1 MNSCSSRD
9 YLLFEEYKKSF
20 YNWNLK
26 YSPTTQFIK
35 LDSSFKSKKEF
46 SDFEY
51 ISDLKRFLIELN
63 QIDINKVG
71 KNNFLIY
78 KSIKEFLNKEIYL
91 EKTMKFNQ
99 WNSLYYFNIF
109 YDHSAYI
116 SSLIHL
122 NKKNQISD
130 FDIRFLLNEVDFL
143 AERIDFFIES
153 IKYKHRF
160 DFQKKEL
167 EKYIQQINDLSSNIF
182 SKEVIENPN
191 TLLSRK
197 LTNLKESIDNLTFWY
212 NRQYE
217 KLDFFPNSI
226 SKLDYKKYFHLVS
239 DDKKNLE
246 EIAESALL
254 KLETTENKLFDLCLP
269 IYLEKNDEPI
279 WTDFSDT
286 LTVISTVFEEINSG
300 SYQCSNNEEILK
312 SSQNISSLLFDYS
325 KSYKLDI
332 KRVSNL
338 SLPQLHSFDFYNNQS
353 DVFVYAYS
361 STYKNDRYQNYY
373 YNIDKIIPGDFFLY
387 NHIYNSNNDF
397 NSIYLNRN
405 YFYAF
410 KSLLKRYYLNIDKE
424 LIQPFQICGLEN
436 FMYFNVMNILN
447 KKDELLNLINV
458 IASINFLLQNENP
471 INTISKYDRLKMVD
485 EIKNNL
491 ILKDIFNYKLNSIL
505 KFISSNSVENLLNE
519 NKSIDYEKLLNIFY
533 EHPNASLDIIIK
545 KVMNE

>member
-1 MNSCSSRD
+1 
-9 YLLFEEYKKSF
+9 LFEEYKKSF

-51 ISDLKRFLIELN
+51 MSDLKRFLIELN

-143 AERIDFFIES
+143 AERIDFFLES

-160 DFQKKEL
+160 DFQNKEL

-217 KLDFFPNSI
+217 KLDFFPISI

-239 DDKKNLE
+239 DDTKN
-246 EIAESALL
+246 
-254 KLETTENKLFDLCLP
+254 
-269 IYLEKNDEPI
+269 
-279 WTDFSDT
+279 
-286 LTVISTVFEEINSG
+286 FE
-300 SYQCSNNEEILK
+300 
-312 SSQNISSLLFDYS
+312 
-325 KSYKLDI
+325 
-332 KRVSNL
+332 
-338 SLPQLHSFDFYNNQS
+338 
-353 DVFVYAYS
+353 
-361 STYKNDRYQNYY
+361 
-373 YNIDKIIPGDFFLY
+373 
-387 NHIYNSNNDF
+387 
-397 NSIYLNRN
+397 
-405 YFYAF
+405 
-410 KSLLKRYYLNIDKE
+410 
-424 LIQPFQICGLEN
+424 
-436 FMYFNVMNILN
+436 
-447 KKDELLNLINV
+447 
-458 IASINFLLQNENP
+458 
-471 INTISKYDRLKMVD
+471 
-485 EIKNNL
+485 
-491 ILKDIFNYKLNSIL
+491 
-505 KFISSNSVENLLNE
+505 
-519 NKSIDYEKLLNIFY
+519 
-533 EHPNASLDIIIK
+533 
-545 KVMNE
+545 

>member
-1 MNSCSSRD
+1 M
-9 YLLFEEYKKSF
+9 LFEEYKVSF

-26 YSPTTQFIK
+26 YSPTTQFLK
-35 LDSSFKSKKEF
+35 LDSSFKNKKEF
-46 SDFEY
+46 SGFNY
-51 ISDLKRFLIELN
+51 VSDLKRFLIELN

-71 KNNFLIY
+71 KNNFLAY

-91 EKTMKFNQ
+91 DKTMKFNQ
-99 WNSLYYFNIF
+99 WNSLYYLNIF

-116 SSLIHL
+116 SSLIYL
-122 NKKNQISD
+122 NKKNQLRD
-130 FDIRFLLNEVDFL
+130 FDVKFLLNEVDFL
-143 AERIDFFIES
+143 AQRIDFFLES
-153 IKYKHRF
+153 IKYKHSF
-160 DFQKKEL
+160 DFQNTEL
-167 EKYIQQINDLSSNIF
+167 KKYIQQINDLSSNIF
-182 SKEVIENPN
+182 YKEVIENPN
-191 TLLSRK
+191 TLYSRK
-197 LTNLKESIDNLTFWY
+197 LTNLKESIDNLTFWH

-217 KLDFFPNSI
+217 KLNFYPNSI
-226 SKLDYKKYFHLVS
+226 SRLDYKKYFHIVS
-239 DDKKNLE
+239 DDKKDFE
-246 EIAESALL
+246 EIVESAIL
-254 KLETTENKLFDLCLP
+254 KLKSSENKLFDLCLP

-286 LTVISTVFEEINSG
+286 ISVISTVFEEIYSS

-325 KSYKLDI
+325 NSYKLDI
-332 KRVSNL
+332 KRASNL
-338 SLPQLHSFDFYNNQS
+338 SLPQLHAFDFYNNQS
-353 DVFVYAYS
+353 DDFVYVYS
-361 STYKNDRYQNYY
+361 SNYKNDRYQNYY

-387 NHIYNSNNDF
+387 NHIYNSNNEF

-410 KSLLKRYYLNIDKE
+410 KSLLKRYYLNIDKNQ
-424 LIQPFQICGLEN
+424 IQPFQICGLEN

-447 KKDELLNLINV
+447 TKDELVNLINV
-458 IASINFLLQNENP
+458 IASINFLLQNEDP
-471 INTISKYDRLKMVD
+471 INTISKYDRLKIVD

-505 KFISSNSVENLLNE
+505 KFISSNSVENLLNDS
-519 NKSIDYEKLLNIFY
+519 KSIDYEKLLNIFY

>member
-1 MNSCSSRD
+1 LNSCSNRD
-9 YLLFEEYKKSF
+9 YLLFEEYKVSF

-26 YSPTTQFIK
+26 YSPTTQLLK
-35 LDSSFKSKKEF
+35 LDSSFKNKKEF
-46 SDFEY
+46 SDLEY

-71 KNNFLIY
+71 KNNFLAY

-91 EKTMKFNQ
+91 DKTMKFNQ
-99 WNSLYYFNIF
+99 WNSLYYLNIF

-116 SSLIHL
+116 SSLIYF
-122 NKKNQISD
+122 NKKNQLRD

-143 AERIDFFIES
+143 TDRIDFFLES
-153 IKYKHRF
+153 IKYKHSF
-160 DFQKKEL
+160 DFQHKEL

-182 SKEVIENPN
+182 YKEVIENPN

-217 KLDFFPNSI
+217 KLNLYPNSI
-226 SKLDYKKYFHLVS
+226 SILDYKKYFHLVS
-239 DDKKNLE
+239 DDKKDFE
-246 EIAESALL
+246 EIVESALL
-254 KLETTENKLFDLCLP
+254 KLESAENKLFDLCLP

-286 LTVISTVFEEINSG
+286 ISVISTVFEEINSS

-332 KRVSNL
+332 KTVSNL
-338 SLPQLHSFDFYNNQS
+338 SLSQIHAFDFYNNQS
-353 DVFVYAYS
+353 EDFVYVYS
-361 STYKNDRYQNYY
+361 SNYKNDRYQNYY
-373 YNIDKIIPGDFFLY
+373 YNLDKIIPGDFFLY
-387 NHIYNSNNDF
+387 DYIYNSNKDF

-410 KSLLKRYYLNIDKE
+410 KSLLKRYYLNIDKNQ
-424 LIQPFQICGLEN
+424 IQPFQICGLEN

-447 KKDELLNLINV
+447 TEDELVSLINV
-458 IASINFLLQNENP
+458 IASIKYLIHNEDP
-471 INTISKYDRLKMVD
+471 INTISKYDRLKIVD
-485 EIKNNL
+485 EIKNNF
-491 ILKDIFNYKLNSIL
+491 ILKDIFNYKLNSII
-505 KFISSNSVENLLNE
+505 KFTSSNLLENLLNDS
-519 NKSIDYEKLLNIFY
+519 KSIDYEELLNIFY